1 MMQKLSSI
9 AFSLLLATFF
19 ASCDKVDDPFTN
31 NNGSGGGGGN
41 ASPDAQKILLEDL
54 TGFRCTNCPQAHDI
68 ADQLSEL
75 YGDQLIVV
83 GIHCSFQFAL
93 PTGAT
98 PDDPYHTDFRT
109 AAGDEYYEFFGNPGL
124 PTGSIN
130 RLIIDNSRLVP
141 YSAWAETIDP
151 MIGNIAPA
159 NVDVNINSYDSGTRT
174 VDFEV
179 SMAITESL
187 EPGQYF
193 MTAYLVED
201 SIYDWQLNAGVDVEN
216 YLHRHVLRDNV
227 NGTWGSLAFDN
238 GNAGQ
243 ENSLSFQYTLDEAW
257 KSEHCEIVAY
267 LYHGETREIVQVD
280 KAFIE

>member
-1 MMQKLSSI
+1 MQKLCSI
-9 AFSLLLATFF
+9 ALTMLVAAFF
-19 ASCDKVDDPFTN
+19 ASCDKVEDPFAN
-31 NNGSGGGGGN
+31 NNGGGGGGN

-68 ADQLSEL
+68 ANQLSEL

-83 GIHCSFQFAL
+83 GIHCSFQFAF

-109 AAGDEYYEFFGNPGL
+109 QAGDEYYEFFGNPGL

-130 RLIIDNSRLVP
+130 RLIIDNSQLVP

-159 NVDVNINSYDSGTRT
+159 NVSVNINSYNSTTRT

-179 SMAITESL
+179 NLAITESL

>member
-1 MMQKLSSI
+1 MQKLSSI
-9 AFSLLLATFF
+9 AFTLLLAAFF
-19 ASCDKVDDPFTN
+19 ASCDKVDDPFVN
-31 NNGSGGGGGN
+31 DGGNGGSN

-83 GIHCSFQFAL
+83 GIHCSFQFAF

-109 AAGDEYYEFFGNPGL
+109 PAGDEYYEFFGNPGL

-151 MIGNIAPA
+151 MIGNTAPA
-159 NVDVNINSYDSGTRT
+159 NVDVSINSYNSDSRT

-179 SMAITESL
+179 NMSITETL

-201 SIYDWQLNAGVDVEN
+201 SIFDWQLNAGVNVEN